1 MLLYLLLS
9 LESGYY
15 PGGSGNSYY
24 CSNCR
29 YDFDQAN
36 YCCSSNIDR
45 DCCNYVNGGGSGGG
59 GYYPGSGSGSSYDKP
74 GQCPSNSFG
83 RRRKREEN
91 PYQYGNAGGP
101 AYRPDGGP
109 AYRPGGNGG
118 IDDGRHGSNNSRCYS
133 DRDCPGSQKCCR
145 DYYGQTRCTYPT
157 YYG

>member
-1 MLLYLLLS
+1 MFNLLS
-9 LESGYY
+9 ESGYY
-15 PGGSGNSYY
+15 PGGNSYY

-36 YCCSSNIDR
+36 YCCYSNIDR
-45 DCCNYVNGGGSGGG
+45 DCCNYVNGAGGSSGGG
-59 GYYPGSGSGSSYDKP
+59 GYYPGNGSGSSSYDKP
-74 GQCPSNSFG
+74 GQCPSNSYG

-91 PYQYGNAGGP
+91 PYQYGGNGGP
-101 AYRPDGGP
+101 AYRPPNSGYGQ
-109 AYRPGGNGG
+109 RPPY
-118 IDDGRHGSNNSRCYS
+118 GSGSGNSRCYY